1 MGPFFIQNK
10 KYQQNQIDLKVLVFS
25 DLNLKFHPNT
35 IFAFVIL
42 RVIKSIDPKILFSL
56 NKETKKF

>member
-25 DLNLKFHPNT
+25 DLNLKFHPKQQYL
-35 IFAFVIL
+35 FLLSL
-42 RVIKSIDPKILFSL
+42 RVI
-56 NKETKKF
+56 